1 LCFVTYRTAL
11 LSTLLSDSLYM
22 NELSLSYVNFLMF
35 VGAVEDQ
42 KSKIYVRVFVVLLRV
57 YSQWSVGV
65 GKNKT
70 NPSRKENGP
79 NGQ

>member
-1 LCFVTYRTAL
+1 
-11 LSTLLSDSLYM
+11 M

-42 KSKIYVRVFVVLLRV
+42 KSKIYVRVFVILLRV

-79 NGQ
+79 HGQ

>member
-1 LCFVTYRTAL
+1 
-11 LSTLLSDSLYM
+11 
-22 NELSLSYVNFLMF
+22 MF

-79 NGQ
+79 HGQ